1 MKTIL
6 FSLFLLITYAFTPAH
21 LSAQTSGQT
30 SDLAKEKRWV
40 DQTVDFLVDG
50 EAEWLDLGKHKA
62 LAIYMEADAEVTKG
76 GVIVVHGSGV
86 HPNWQDIVQP
96 LRTRLPEFGWAT
108 LSIQMPV
115 LHNEAEYSEYAPL
128 FDEVKPRIEA
138 AIKNLHAKGIKKI
151 VIVSHSLGSAMSAYY
166 LANAK
171 ESAVQA
177 FVAIGM
183 PGARE
188 DKRMNTILM
197 LKSINIPVLDL
208 YGEKDLESV
217 LGSLKQRK
225 EASSKNKRYSQKVV
239 SGADHFFVNKNDELV
254 NSVNGWL
261 KQQK

>member
-1 MKTIL
+1 MKTIF
-6 FSLFLLITYAFTPAH
+6 FSLLLLITFP
-21 LSAQTSGQT
+21 LTSVQA

-62 LAIYMEADAEVTKG
+62 LAIYMEADTEATKG

-86 HPNWQDIVQP
+86 HPNWQDVVQP

-138 AIKNLHAKGIKKI
+138 AIKNLQDKGINKI

-166 LANAK
+166 LANAEK
-171 ESAVQA
+171 SAVKA

-188 DKRMNTILM
+188 DKRMNTVLM

-217 LGSLKQRK
+217 LGSLEQRK
-225 EASSKNKRYSQKVV
+225 EAGSNNKHYSQKVV
-239 SGADHFFVNKNDELV
+239 SGADHFFVNKNEELV
-254 NSVNGWL
+254 NNVSNWL
-261 KQQK
+261 NQQK